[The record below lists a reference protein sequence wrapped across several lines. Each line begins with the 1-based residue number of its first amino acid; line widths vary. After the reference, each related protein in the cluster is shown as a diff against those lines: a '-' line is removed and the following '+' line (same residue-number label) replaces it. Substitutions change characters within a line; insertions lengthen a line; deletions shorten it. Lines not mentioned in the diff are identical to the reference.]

1 MVKVLYKSRD
11 REPLLD
17 YQDIVKYQNVEKDQA
32 VDEIMKYNTV
42 LNHHPF
48 PTLCIHVLLIASDR
62 LPLVFSYYRLLH
74 VGRKNHQLI
83 GL

>member
-32 VDEIMKYNTV
+32 VDEIMKYNTI

-48 PTLCIHVLLIASDR
+48 STLCTFSRTFI
-62 LPLVFSYYRLLH
+62 LPLVTNE
-74 VGRKNHQLI
+74 KNHQLI